1 MISEEELDDLMT
13 EAIND
18 LAADDIN
25 AGVRS
30 LEELAHIYARAG
42 MEQQSFAN
50 IRQFIINEAIA
61 KTDAYFIEENLKA
74 AERTNSIKRMGNYG
88 TSKEAAAH

>member
-25 AGVRS
+25 AGVRA
-30 LEELAHIYARAG
+30 LEGLAHNYAKAG
-42 MEQQSFAN
+42 MDQQSFAN

-61 KTDAYFIEENLKA
+61 KTDAYFIEEKLKA

>member
-1 MISEEELDDLMT
+1 MISEEELDNLMT

-25 AGVRS
+25 AGVRA
-30 LEELAHIYARAG
+30 LEGLAHNYAKAG
-42 MEQQSFAN
+42 MDQQSFAN

-61 KTDAYFIEENLKA
+61 KTDAYFIEEKLKA
-74 AERTNSIKRMGNYG
+74 AERTNSIKRMGNYDG
-88 TSKEAAAH
+88 TG